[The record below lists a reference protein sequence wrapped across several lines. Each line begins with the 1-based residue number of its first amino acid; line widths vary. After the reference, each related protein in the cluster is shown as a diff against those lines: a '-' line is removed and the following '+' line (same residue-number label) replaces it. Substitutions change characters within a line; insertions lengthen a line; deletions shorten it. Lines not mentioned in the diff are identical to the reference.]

1 MAACNPTRT
10 LGTLLATVALGAVV
24 SLVSV
29 NEARAVAR
37 ACCLPNGTCEILT
50 RTVCEDQQGG
60 VSEMP
65 GTDCS
70 MVACPVLC
78 SGSSPTCGGEC
89 PPSEICILQ
98 VNGSMGTTSLIGPG
112 CECVPEIP
120 AGGACDPQADACA
133 PPLACINN
141 ICAAAPALAPAL
153 SAANL
158 SVLVGALL
166 ALGALALHRRRHRS

>member
-1 MAACNPTRT
+1 MEACIPTRS
-10 LGTLLATVALGAVV
+10 LSSLLATVALGAIV

-29 NEARAVAR
+29 GEARAVPR

-50 RTVCEDQQGG
+50 RATCEDQQGG
-60 VSEMP
+60 VSQMT

-70 MVACPVLC
+70 MVECPVLC

-89 PPSEICILQ
+89 PPSEICIHP
-98 VNGSMGTTSLIGPG
+98 VNGSMGTTSGNGTG
-112 CECVPEIP
+112 CACVPEIP

-141 ICAAAPALAPAL
+141 ICAAAPALAPTL